1 MNISENS
8 ARLRALIVAAGL
20 SSRMGTLKALL
31 PVAGEAMIR
40 LSAKKLLAAGAE
52 EIVVVTGYRRE
63 AIEAALTGLP
73 ARFVLNE
80 NYASTQMFDSIK
92 LGLAALKDAER
103 IFFAPVDAPAYRTE
117 TARALLRFCSDF
129 AVPCFERKP
138 GHPILMT
145 AKAARW
151 LRGYSGEGGLRAA
164 MQTSGLPIHE
174 LETDD
179 PGVLLD
185 ADTPEEYKKMLQTLQ
200 RSGNGG

>member
-1 MNISENS
+1 MSISENS

-80 NYASTQMFDSIK
+80 
-92 LGLAALKDAER
+92 
-103 IFFAPVDAPAYRTE
+103 
-117 TARALLRFCSDF
+117 
-129 AVPCFERKP
+129 
-138 GHPILMT
+138 H
-145 AKAARW
+145 
-151 LRGYSGEGGLRAA
+151 
-164 MQTSGLPIHE
+164 
-174 LETDD
+174 
-179 PGVLLD
+179 
-185 ADTPEEYKKMLQTLQ
+185 
-200 RSGNGG
+200 